1 MAVPGPFLDSNTELY
16 TVIAGRA
23 LEAKDLF
30 SKLCILFSAGFLL
43 LACHTLITNHSGAS
57 PCPEFTNL
65 QLF

>member
-43 LACHTLITNHSGAS
+43 LACL
-57 PCPEFTNL
+57 
-65 QLF
+65 